1 MKKKVKRFQGGGLSG
16 IADTAT
22 SLISEVNKAA
32 NTINYGSPT
41 VTGSS
46 NVGFNAVTPAANNPA
61 TTTPTTSAT
70 TTPATTTPATTT
82 PAAPPPSV
90 QPRPSA
96 DPAPVAPTYT
106 SSGGMSGRFGKAVAG
121 MKKGGT
127 VKSTASKRGDGCAIR
142 GKTRGRMV

>member
-22 SLISEVNKAA
+22 SLIGKVNEAA
-32 NTINYGSPT
+32 NSINYGSPT

-61 TTTPTTSAT
+61 TTTPATTNSAT
-70 TTPATTTPATTT
+70 T
-82 PAAPPPSV
+82 PPSV
-90 QPRPSA
+90 QPRPS
-96 DPAPVAPTYT
+96 DTPAPVAPTYT